1 MAKQFIVFEGI
12 DGAGTTTQ
20 SKLLANYYQNQ
31 SFWDKEPTDGDFGK
45 IIQKILKEKKEI
57 NPITLLQLFLADRA
71 EHQKIIKE
79 KKQKEHVI
87 LDRYLLSS
95 LAYQG
100 LCFDQEDLYQL
111 NANFTKPDIIFFMD
125 IDPQEGLARKKEN
138 KELFEEVPILN
149 KVREKYFTAIDLLQQ
164 QGWQIEFIDA
174 SKNIKDIHQEIIK
187 KLEGV

>member
-31 SFWDKEPTDGDFGK
+31 SFWDKEPTNGDFGK
-45 IIQKILKEKKEI
+45 MIQKILKEKKEI
-57 NPITLLQLFLADRA
+57 NPITLLQLFLADRT
-71 EHQKIIKE
+71 EHQKMIKE
-79 KKQKEHVI
+79 KKQEGHVI

-100 LCFDQEDLYQL
+100 LYFDQEDLYQL
-111 NANFTKPDIIFFMD
+111 NANFTKPDVVFFMD
-125 IDPQEGLARKKEN
+125 IEPKEGLARKTEE
-138 KELFEEVPILN
+138 KELFEEISILSR
-149 KVREKYFTAIDLLQQ
+149 VREKYFTAIDLLKQV
-164 QGWQIEFIDA
+164 GWKIEFIDA
-174 SKNIKDIHQEIIK
+174 SKTIQEIHQEIIK